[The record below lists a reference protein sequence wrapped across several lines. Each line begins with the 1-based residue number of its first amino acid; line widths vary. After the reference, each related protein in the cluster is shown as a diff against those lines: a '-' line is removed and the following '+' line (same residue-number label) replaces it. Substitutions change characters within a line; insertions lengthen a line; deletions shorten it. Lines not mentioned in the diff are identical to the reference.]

1 MDRFPQDY
9 VLHNLPLLLLSGL
22 NTRSP
27 SEPDPLGKTHD
38 FLHEGGFRI
47 KVDAPVVS
55 GPLAEQLLQSFC
67 EQDASGIPWHS
78 QYYTARNGRVFKIV
92 KVGRVYT
99 LPPRKAP
106 PPPHSPRLSAVGA
119 NGSPPPALVLH
130 SPLSP
135 LTPSSPLYPD
145 GIISPL
151 WITKHQSRLPCA
163 LLTVFTLSS
172 DPNTSSLQDN
182 KLKSEINNVR
192 TVLTSANYKTRL
204 VVILLGDGIIS
215 PSDLEERFS
224 TIRRS
229 TGLDSK
235 SILFLAH
242 DSSPTEINTFVN
254 SVLSSLYPVCVD
266 YYRDLSKHARRKRN
280 RNAAPQP
287 TVQPGSSHILSLP
300 GWNVRY
306 EFKLGVFAEFRQEM
320 DAACRNYETAY
331 DNLFAAEII
340 DAIAVWSPRFNEAR
354 LLADVI
360 AFRTIRCLLWTD
372 QVATAVR
379 SWVAHRD
386 RIKDLVDR
394 RGKGTDNYGWEA
406 WQTAWAM
413 VMADLVSR
421 SEYPLLHAKLPN
433 TPGLL
438 PVLVDVDR
446 SLPVGERCVPWEQLH
461 HEGYWLDIA
470 KRCIHARRN
479 WALQIPEEDRQS
491 PGRSPASMVASKA
504 HLYDTYLA
512 LEPYREVPTD
522 GSPGYDYAG
531 EIVSTLDAAI
541 GHFAKR
547 GQMRKVEVLELQKA
561 FEQIQ
566 AQSWSDAT
574 TTLRRLWHSQHWRH
588 AGWWKLLQGLGWALL
603 DCLAHV
609 DDGELLIQLIWE
621 LSNRVFDQKPNTNY
635 DLRQGITPSSTKDGQ
650 LSVAMGIDEALS
662 PLIATFVFS
671 THDVFVGEPV
681 ECQLCISS
689 RAQIGLPAIR
699 LSDIKVVFEGGLKPV
714 YLVAKEGECSPA
726 DTAAAQFIDVRLAE
740 SSTMSLSSTRRSSAG
755 VVASQMSSADLTIPS
770 NHTKIFKLHVVPREA
785 GEVSVA
791 SITLMINDET
801 LTFAATSTDFSHS
814 IIQWWESKAGIP
826 TPRSLGQ
833 ESNAFNK
840 INVQPKPPKLK
851 IAAPG
856 LRRSY
861 YTNESITIDFEI
873 LNEEAE
879 EAIVSLDARMISP
892 VEGAAQMM
900 WGENGLETAPAAAS
914 GSGVLTL
921 GQRELG
927 TIPSS
932 GRLVVSL
939 RITDTAAAVDHE
951 VELLATYRL
960 DSEPETILTKALTV
974 DVGVIRPFEANY
986 DFIPQL
992 DKGPWPNFFEAP
1004 PQHSDSLTPLGLRHL
1019 YSVAASLYS
1028 FATEPLVIEAILLTA
1043 TKIVGGAVCSASTGI
1058 VRKTTEAD
1066 TATKDSDTRIS
1077 TVIAPDHTETFDFDL
1092 TLQKLILGDRHTVA
1106 VELALQIGW
1115 RRQDSQEVSTT
1126 LLEVPRLVAP
1136 MAEPRVMLTVASTS
1150 LGPSKVEVDKWSF
1163 TIENPSM
1170 HYLTFNVSMEASED
1184 FAFSGPKAGA
1194 ISLVPISRQTLN
1206 YRILPNK
1213 KDEWI
1218 SVHMNV
1224 VDAYFGQT
1232 LRVLPGGSR
1241 VKVDKKGNVLVKV

>member
-22 NTRSP
+22 ETRSP
-27 SEPDPLGKTHD
+27 SEPDPSVKTHD

-47 KVDAPVVS
+47 KVDAPIVS

-67 EQDASGIPWHS
+67 EQDASDTPWHS
-78 QYYTARNGRVFKIV
+78 QYFTARNGKVFKIV

-163 LLTVFTLSS
+163 FLMVFTLGS

-192 TVLTSANYKTRL
+192 SVLTSANYKTRL
-204 VVILLGDGIIS
+204 VVILLGDGLIS

-224 TIRRS
+224 TIRRA
-229 TGLDSK
+229 TGLDGK
-235 SILFLAH
+235 SIYFLAH
-242 DSSPTEINTFVN
+242 NSSPTEINASVN
-254 SVLSSLYPVCVD
+254 SVLSSLHPACVE

-280 RNAAPQP
+280 RSAAPQP
-287 TVQPGSSHILSLP
+287 TVQPGSSHILSLQ

-306 EFKLGVFAEFRQEM
+306 EFKLGAFAEFRQEM

-372 QVATAVR
+372 QVTTAVR

-386 RIKDLVDR
+386 RTRDLVDR

-406 WQTAWAM
+406 WQTAWAKI
-413 VMADLVSR
+413 MADLISR
-421 SEYPLLHAKLPN
+421 SEYPALNIKLPS

-438 PVLVDVDR
+438 PIFVDVDK
-446 SLPVGERCVPWEQLH
+446 SLSVGERFVPWEQLH

-470 KRCIHARRN
+470 KKCIHARRD
-479 WALQIPEEDRQS
+479 WALQIPEEDRLS

-522 GSPGYDYAG
+522 GSRGYDYVG

-541 GHFAKR
+541 GSFAKR
-547 GQMRKVEVLELQKA
+547 GQLHKIEALELQKA
-561 FEQIQ
+561 FQQIQ
-566 AQSWSDAT
+566 AELWAEAV
-574 TTLRRLWHSQHWRH
+574 TTLRQLWYSQHWRH

-609 DDGELLIQLIWE
+609 DNGELLIQLIWE
-621 LSNRVFDQKPNTNY
+621 LSNEVFDRKPNTNY
-635 DLRQGITPSSTKDGQ
+635 DLRRGIASSSATEML
-650 LSVAMGIDEALS
+650 LSVAVGIDEALS
-662 PLIATFVFS
+662 PLIATFTFS

-681 ECQLCISS
+681 ECQLCILS
-689 RAQIGLPAIR
+689 RAQVGLPAIR
-699 LSDIKVVFEGGLKPV
+699 LSEIKVVFEGSLKPV
-714 YLVAKEGECSPA
+714 YLVAKEGEDSKA
-726 DTAAAQFIDVRLAE
+726 NSSAAEFIDIRLDE
-740 SSTMSLSSTRRSSAG
+740 SSNMSLSSTKRSSAG
-755 VVASQMSSADLTIPS
+755 VVASQTSSADLTIPPS
-770 NHTKIFKLHVVPREA
+770 STKIFRLYVIPREA
-785 GEVSVA
+785 GEISVA
-791 SITLMINDET
+791 SITLIINDEN

-814 IIQWWESKAGIP
+814 IGHWWESKAGKP
-826 TPRSLGQ
+826 TLRSLGQ

-840 INVQPKPPKLK
+840 IHVQPKPPKLK
-851 IAAPG
+851 IEAPG

-861 YTNESITIDFEI
+861 YTNESMTIDFEI

-879 EAIVSLDARMISP
+879 DATVSLDARMISP

-900 WGENGLETAPAAAS
+900 WVGEGLEIARAAAS
-914 GSGVLTL
+914 GAGVLTL
-921 GQRELG
+921 EKRELG
-927 TIPSS
+927 SISSS
-932 GRLVVSL
+932 GKAVVSL
-939 RITDTAAAVDHE
+939 RITNTAAALDHE

-960 DSEPETILTKALTV
+960 DSEPETILTKTLTV

-986 DFIPQL
+986 DFSPQL
-992 DKGPWPNFFEAP
+992 DKEPWPNFFEAP
-1004 PQHSDSLTPLGLRHL
+1004 PQRSDSLAPMGLRHL

-1028 FATEPLVIEAILLTA
+1028 FATDPLVIEAILLTA
-1043 TKIVGGAVCSASTGI
+1043 TKIVGGAVCSATTGI
-1058 VRKTTEAD
+1058 VRKAAETDAAVKD
-1066 TATKDSDTRIS
+1066 PDATIS
-1077 TVIAPDHTETFDFDL
+1077 TVIAPDHTERFDFDL

-1106 VELALQIGW
+1106 VELALEIGW
-1115 RRQDSQEVSTT
+1115 RRQDSHEVNTT

-1136 MAEPRVMLTVASTS
+1136 MAEPRVMLTVSSTS
-1150 LGPSKVEVDKWSF
+1150 LGPLNIEAHRLSF

-1184 FAFSGPKAGA
+1184 FAFSGPKACA

-1218 SVHMNV
+1218 AVHMNV

-1232 LRVLPGGSR
+1232 LRVLPGGHG